1 MNERGKQLSKLQQF
15 MVTKFDYFV
24 FLSIVIWLT
33 ILSLYSIVYVYSVVK
48 ENPTTLFTIT
58 AELTLMIIEFFVTLG
73 YPIIFY
79 FFYKQTKSYVSM
91 EAFKRIRS
99 KLLFYFVC
107 MSCLIT
113 TRFVYYVYEVTE
125 KEFTPTSQ
133 ISYLQLLP
141 SFLSE
146 LAFSILI
153 LI

>member
-1 MNERGKQLSKLQQF
+1 

-48 ENPTTLFTIT
+48 ENPTTLFTIA

-73 YPIIFY
+73 YPFIFY
-79 FFYKQTKSYVSM
+79 FFYKQTKSSVSK

-125 KEFTPTSQ
+125 KEFTPTS
-133 ISYLQLLP
+133 
-141 SFLSE
+141 
-146 LAFSILI
+146 
-153 LI
+153 